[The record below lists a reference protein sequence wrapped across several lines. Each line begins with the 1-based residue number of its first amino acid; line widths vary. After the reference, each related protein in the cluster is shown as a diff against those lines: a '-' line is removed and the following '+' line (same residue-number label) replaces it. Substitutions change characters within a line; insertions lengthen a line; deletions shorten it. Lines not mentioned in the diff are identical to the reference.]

1 MKKLLALFLVLGLLV
16 TAAFAYEDVVKVNVS
31 GTGYFNAYLD
41 EEGIDLE
48 GGISDLSV
56 SISPSSGSVTAPAT
70 ITAEFSISLF
80 PTAKVLDTD
89 DSTQTVLLPP
99 SASLDKITVETDLF
113 DLTYYNSDIY
123 GDGYVFYY
131 VGDRTLEFTPN
142 LGLEG
147 ISLTVYFADIVSET
161 DTDNAT
167 NDTNNYFD
175 DAVALKLGVTNLD
188 LLDATLFG
196 AFYDTDTNNAT
207 SAYGYAAHL
216 NLTGKDILE
225 NLVVDLAYAYE
236 ATSMYLVEAQYSK
249 SFEME
254 PVTLTVSPH
263 FVYSEGTPTYYDDDS
278 IDDDDWAAPW
288 NSKFVEVGLK
298 AEAGVTDEVTFSAE
312 LTPTYDLDANSFSL
326 PVTLALAYDSDI
338 ADASVKA
345 SWDNAVASATDVTID
360 ANLTVTAVENLTV
373 KAAAQYKVAT
383 NELGYNVD
391 TSYEYGPLTTGFFFG
406 TLFDDDGAMS
416 DDATIHDYFTWY
428 LYLKAEVEF

>member
-70 ITAEFSISLF
+70 ITAEFSID
-80 PTAKVLDTD
+80 VLGTD
-89 DSTQTVLLPP
+89 
-99 SASLDKITVETDLF
+99 ASLSKIAVTTDLF

-131 VGDRTLEFTPN
+131 VGDRALEFTPK

-147 ISLTVYFADIVSET
+147 ISLTAYFADIVSET
-161 DTDNAT
+161 DLTNAT

-254 PVTLTVSPH
+254 PVTLTVSPY
-263 FVYSEGTPTYYDDDS
+263 FVYSEGAPTYYT
-278 IDDDDWAAPW
+278 APW
-288 NSKFVEVGLK
+288 GSKLVKVGLK

-326 PVTLALAYDSDI
+326 PVTLALAYDSDM
-338 ADASVKA
+338 AEANVSA
-345 SWDNAVASATDVTID
+345 SWDDAVASATNVTID

-391 TSYEYGPLTTGFFFG
+391 ASYVYGPLTTGFFFG
-406 TLFDDDGAMS
+406 TLFDSNSDGTA
-416 DDATIHDYFTWY
+416 DINDYFTWY
-428 LYLKAEVEF
+428 LYLKASVAF

>member
-1 MKKLLALFLVLGLLV
+1 MKKLLALFLVLGLF
-16 TAAFAYEDVVKVNVS
+16 AAVFAYEDVVKVNVS

-41 EEGIDLE
+41 EEGIDLK
-48 GGISDLSV
+48 GGIKDLKV
-56 SISPSSGSVTAPAT
+56 TLSPSSGSVSGTG
-70 ITAEFSISLF
+70 ITAEFSID
-80 PTAKVLDTD
+80 VLGKK
-89 DSTQTVLLPP
+89 
-99 SASLDKITVETDLF
+99 ASLSKIAITTDLF
-113 DLTYYNSDIY
+113 DLTYYNDDIY

-131 VGDRTLEFTPN
+131 VGDKTLEFTPK
-142 LGLEG
+142 LGFEG

-161 DTDNAT
+161 DLTDAT
-167 NDTNNYFD
+167 NNTNNYFD

-236 ATSMYLVEAQYSK
+236 ATSIYLVEAKYSK

-263 FVYSEGTPTYYDDDS
+263 FVYSEGTPTYYDDDPK
-278 IDDDDWAAPW
+278 DGDNWAAPW

-312 LTPTYDLDANSFSL
+312 LTPKYDLAANSFEL
-326 PVTLALAYDSDI
+326 PVELALAYDSDV
-338 ADASVKA
+338 ADANVSA
-345 SWDNAVASATDVTID
+345 SWKDAVAAATNVTID
-360 ANLTVTAVENLTV
+360 ANLTVTAVEDLTV
-373 KAAAQYKVAT
+373 SANARYETKDNKF
-383 NELGYNVD
+383 GYNID
-391 TSYEYGPLTTGFFFG
+391 TSYVYGPLTTGFFFG
-406 TLFDDDGAMS
+406 TLFDDE
-416 DDATIHDYFTWY
+416 IHNYFTWY
-428 LYLKAEVEF
+428 LYLKASVAF

>member
-70 ITAEFSISLF
+70 ITAEFSID
-80 PTAKVLDTD
+80 VLGKT
-89 DSTQTVLLPP
+89 
-99 SASLDKITVETDLF
+99 ASLSKIAITTDLF
-113 DLTYYNSDIY
+113 DLTYYNDDIY

-131 VGDRTLEFTPN
+131 VGDRTLEFTPK
-142 LGLEG
+142 LGFEG

-161 DTDNAT
+161 DLTDAT
-167 NDTNNYFD
+167 NNTNNYFD

-236 ATSMYLVEAQYSK
+236 ATSVYLVEAQYSK

-326 PVTLALAYDSDI
+326 PVTLALAYDSDM
-338 ADASVKA
+338 AEANVSA
-345 SWDNAVASATDVTID
+345 SWDDAVASATNVTID

-391 TSYEYGPLTTGFFFG
+391 TSYVYGPLTTGFFFG
-406 TLFDDDGAMS
+406 TLFDD
-416 DDATIHDYFTWY
+416 TIHDYFTWY

>member
-70 ITAEFSISLF
+70 ITAEFSID
-80 PTAKVLDTD
+80 VLGKT
-89 DSTQTVLLPP
+89 
-99 SASLDKITVETDLF
+99 ASLSKIAITTDLF
-113 DLTYYNSDIY
+113 DLTYYNDDIY

-131 VGDRTLEFTPN
+131 VGDRTLEFTPK
-142 LGLEG
+142 LGFEG

-161 DTDNAT
+161 DLTDAT
-167 NDTNNYFD
+167 NNTNNYFD

-236 ATSMYLVEAQYSK
+236 ATSVYLVEAQYSK

-326 PVTLALAYDSDI
+326 PVTLALAYDSDM
-338 ADASVKA
+338 AEANVSA
-345 SWDNAVASATDVTID
+345 SWDDAVASATNVTID

-391 TSYEYGPLTTGFFFG
+391 ASYVYGPLTTGFFFG
-406 TLFDDDGAMS
+406 TLFDSNSDGTA
-416 DDATIHDYFTWY
+416 DINDYFTWY
-428 LYLKAEVEF
+428 LYLKASVAF

>member
-70 ITAEFSISLF
+70 ITAEFSID
-80 PTAKVLDTD
+80 VLGTD
-89 DSTQTVLLPP
+89 
-99 SASLDKITVETDLF
+99 ASLSKIAVTTDLF

-131 VGDRTLEFTPN
+131 VGDRALEFTPK

-147 ISLTVYFADIVSET
+147 ISLTAYFADIVSET
-161 DTDNAT
+161 DLTNAT

-254 PVTLTVSPH
+254 PVTLTVSPY
-263 FVYSEGTPTYYDDDS
+263 FVYSEGAPTYYDDDS
-278 IDDDDWAAPW
+278 VDGDGWTAPW
-288 NSKFVEVGLK
+288 GSKLVKVGLK

-326 PVTLALAYDSDI
+326 PVTLALAYDSDM
-338 ADASVKA
+338 AEANVSA
-345 SWDNAVASATDVTID
+345 SWDDAVASATNVTID

-391 TSYEYGPLTTGFFFG
+391 ASYVYGPLTTGFFFG
-406 TLFDDDGAMS
+406 TLFDSNSDGTA
-416 DDATIHDYFTWY
+416 DINDYFTWY
-428 LYLKAEVEF
+428 LYLKASVAF

>member
-70 ITAEFSISLF
+70 ITAEFSIN
-80 PTAKVLDTD
+80 VLGT
-89 DSTQTVLLPP
+89 T
-99 SASLDKITVETDLF
+99 ASLSKIAVTTDLF
-113 DLTYYNSDIY
+113 DLTYYVGAANVDNYIFY
-123 GDGYVFYY
+123 GVGGDYV
-131 VGDRTLEFTPN
+131 EFTPK

-147 ISLTVYFADIVSET
+147 ISLTAYFADIVSEV
-161 DTDNAT
+161 DLDNAT

-263 FVYSEGTPTYYDDDS
+263 FVYSEGAPKYYKTSDGV
-278 IDDDDWAAPW
+278 DWNKKYIKA
-288 NSKFVEVGLK
+288 GLK
-298 AEAGVTDEVTFSAE
+298 AEAGVTDELTFSAE
-312 LTPTYDLDANSFSL
+312 LTPTYDLAANSFSL
-326 PVTLALAYDSDI
+326 PVTLALAYASDI
-338 ADASVKA
+338 ASANVSA
-345 SWDNAVASATDVTID
+345 SWGDAVAAATDVTID
-360 ANLTVTAVENLTV
+360 ADLTVTAVENLTV

-391 TSYEYGPLTTGFFFG
+391 TSYVYGPLTTGFFFG
-406 TLFDDDGAMS
+406 TLFNNA
-416 DDATIHDYFTWY
+416 IHDYFTWY
-428 LYLKAEVEF
+428 LYLKASVAF

>member
-31 GTGYFNAYLD
+31 GTGYFKAILD

-56 SISPSSGSVTAPAT
+56 SLSPSSGSVTAPAT
-70 ITAEFSISLF
+70 ITAEFSID
-80 PTAKVLDTD
+80 VLGTY
-89 DSTQTVLLPP
+89 
-99 SASLDKITVETDLF
+99 ASLSKISVTTDLF
-113 DLTYYNSDIY
+113 DLTYYSDVCESDIY

-131 VGDRTLEFTPN
+131 VGDRALEFTPK

-207 SAYGYAAHL
+207 SDYGYAAHL

-225 NLVVDLAYAYE
+225 NLVVDLAYAYDE

-254 PVTLTVSPH
+254 PVTLTVSPY
-263 FVYSEGTPTYYDDDS
+263 FVYSEGAPTYYDYDS
-278 IDDDDWAAPW
+278 IDGDGWTAPW
-288 NSKFVEVGLK
+288 GSKLVKVGLK

-312 LTPTYDLDANSFSL
+312 PTPTYDLDANSFSL
-326 PVTLALAYDSDI
+326 PVTLALAYDSDM
-338 ADASVKA
+338 AEANVSA
-345 SWDNAVASATDVTID
+345 SWDDAVASATNVTID

-391 TSYEYGPLTTGFFFG
+391 ASYVYGPLTTGFFFG
-406 TLFDDDGAMS
+406 TLFDD
-416 DDATIHDYFTWY
+416 TIHDYFTWY